1 MHNLLTTLALIA
13 LIGSG
18 VLGFMNRNNAENA
31 AAVKIKAEENVE
43 KGKKNLEKRETETD
57 GVKGDLVTAEEEL
70 KGYQAES
77 QTLSTQIDAKET
89 ELEEV
94 ESSKSD
100 VTAELDMLKEE
111 IADIGQLETIAEEL
125 SVLEA
130 ENVKLASNLSGLT
143 NALESSNTQANNLQG
158 SIDQISE
165 SIKMQSEGKVPEGFA
180 SSISQVYPEWGF
192 VVVGAGNQQRAAED
206 AILSVRRGGVEIGK
220 IQITELFQNRS
231 VADVVR
237 GSLANGV
244 SIQAGDRVD
253 AAN

>member
-130 ENVKLASNLSGLT
+130 ENVKLASNC
-143 NALESSNTQANNLQG
+143 
-158 SIDQISE
+158 
-165 SIKMQSEGKVPEGFA
+165 
-180 SSISQVYPEWGF
+180 
-192 VVVGAGNQQRAAED
+192 
-206 AILSVRRGGVEIGK
+206 
-220 IQITELFQNRS
+220 
-231 VADVVR
+231 
-237 GSLANGV
+237 
-244 SIQAGDRVD
+244 
-253 AAN
+253 